1 MNLIDIE
8 YVKNN
13 HFYRLLNI
21 FASIETDNKIRNLIA
36 PIVEKYNGGYS
47 KEFLSNAMIAMFNYN
62 AFDEDLQ
69 KIIADNKMS
78 MFENQTKSYD
88 KTSTERSSI
97 KPWIIGGLLF
107 FGVIIILLLI
117 SKFDNNQTSNSDIF
131 NEQNNQNSFN
141 DDVNIEQLKLQET
154 TNFYGFLTNFDSS
167 NISEISLNKTI
178 QTGQNPFNNV
188 YKLKNLKNINTK
200 KISFENT
207 SNYDVVVLM
216 NYKIKIVGDFA
227 NRSYRSPKTAFYIK
241 AKEKFQIDND
251 TINGLVYSFYFGKKL
266 ASFESKPNATFK
278 TKDSIPDYRFS
289 ELARNADKIIEQE
302 MIFINDVS
310 IFEKNDQ
317 ISWKQSTKIQTH

>member
-266 ASFESKPNATFK
+266 ASF
-278 TKDSIPDYRFS
+278 
-289 ELARNADKIIEQE
+289 
-302 MIFINDVS
+302 
-310 IFEKNDQ
+310 
-317 ISWKQSTKIQTH
+317 